1 MKLIRYEEVELG
13 VPTRSAGYVVPRDE
27 VIEYAR
33 KWDPQP
39 WHLDDAAAAKTL
51 FGRIS
56 ACFSHVFAIMGKL
69 TMDQPARLDV
79 VAGLGFEDCMMTSPV
94 YPGDEL
100 VLESEVVDKRPSRSK
115 PDRGIVTTRFSLRN
129 QRGVEVFRGQGRA
142 MVVRTV
148 PDETAEPAER

>member
-1 MKLIRYEEVELG
+1 MALIHYEDVQLD
-13 VPTRSAGYVVPRDE
+13 VPQRSGTYTVPRDE

-39 WHLDDAAAAKTL
+39 WHLDDEEAAKTL

-69 TMDQPARLDV
+69 TIEAEDRLAV
-79 VAGLGFEDCMMTSPV
+79 IAGLGFEEFMMRAPV
-94 YPGDEL
+94 HPDD
-100 VLESEVVDKRPSRSK
+100 VLELEMTPVAKRVSASK

-129 QRGVEVFRGQGRA
+129 QDGVEVLTGEGRA
-142 MVVRTV
+142 MVSLRSA
-148 PDETAEPAER
+148 TAEGA